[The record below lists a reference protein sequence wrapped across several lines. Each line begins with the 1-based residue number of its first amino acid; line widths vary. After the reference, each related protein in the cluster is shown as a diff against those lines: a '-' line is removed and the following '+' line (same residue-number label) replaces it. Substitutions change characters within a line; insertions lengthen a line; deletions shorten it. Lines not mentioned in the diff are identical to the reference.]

1 MYTDVLTSGSSTG
14 SYCHATLDS
23 GTLQLLCMPAL
34 QLLSSKPLS
43 QDASESRGSIAL
55 PLPLLLLLAAPS
67 TSSVEG
73 LRAADACSDVSS
85 GDAPLAV
92 GPAVGTLLLLLVLAA
107 VLLVAAARAAFSAAE
122 LGEIARL
129 PLLLL
134 LPVVAVS

>member
-67 TSSVEG
+67 TSSVI
-73 LRAADACSDVSS
+73 
-85 GDAPLAV
+85 
-92 GPAVGTLLLLLVLAA
+92 GTLLLLLVLAA